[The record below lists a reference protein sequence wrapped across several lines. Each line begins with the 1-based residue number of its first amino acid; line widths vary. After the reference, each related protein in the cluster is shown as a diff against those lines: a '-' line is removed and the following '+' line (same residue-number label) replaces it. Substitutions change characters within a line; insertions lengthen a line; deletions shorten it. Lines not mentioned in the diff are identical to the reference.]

1 MAALWDMA
9 GRTCV
14 ITGGAGYL
22 GRAMADIYREAGARV
37 VLLDVGFDEPPSD
50 TQTTHILCDLTEAA
64 AVEAAVSAVLDVSAT
79 IDVLVHNAA
88 FVGSS
93 AKQGW
98 NAPFEHQTADHYRM
112 ALEVNLVAPFLLTQ
126 RLLPALRASGRGSVI
141 MVGSIYGHVG
151 PDWGL
156 YEDTPLGNP
165 AGYAASK
172 GGLMQL
178 TRWLAT
184 TLAPEVRVN
193 AFSPGGIE
201 RGQDKTFQTRY
212 LARTPMGRMASVQD
226 FKGVALFLASDM
238 SAYIT
243 GQVIPVDGG
252 WTAW

>member
-1 MAALWDMA
+1 MAALWGMA

-14 ITGGAGYL
+14 ITGGAGHL
-22 GRAMADIYREAGARV
+22 GRAMADIYREVGARV
-37 VLLDVGFDEPPSD
+37 VLIDIGFDEPPVD
-50 TQTTHILCDLTEAA
+50 AQTTHIQCDLTD
-64 AVEAAVSAVLDVSAT
+64 EAAVDAAVSEVLALSSS

-98 NAPFEHQTADHYRM
+98 NAAFEQQTADHYRT

-126 RLLPALRASGRGSVI
+126 RLLPALRASGHGSVI

-151 PDWGL
+151 PDWAL
-156 YEDTPLGNP
+156 YENTALANP

-172 GGLMQL
+172 GGLLQL

-184 TLAPEVRVN
+184 TLAPDVRVN

-201 RGQDKTFQTRY
+201 RGQDKAFQTRY
-212 LARTPMGRMASVQD
+212 LARTPMARMASVDD

-252 WTAW
+252 WTTW